1 MDEFTQDIPIEQLL
15 EMYSGTVYRL
25 AYSRTGNKQD
35 AEDITQDVFMKYIK
49 SDIRF
54 QDEEH
59 RKAWLLKV
67 TVNTVKN
74 LLTSAWFRHRGDASE
89 LEKLEEDV
97 AELPEE
103 KSEVYYAVM
112 KLPLKYRTVVHLFY
126 YEEYSI
132 KEISGILDKNE
143 STVKSLLHR
152 SRKMLKSL
160 LKEDIYEF

>member
-1 MDEFTQDIPIEQLL
+1 MDKFIQDIPIEQLL

-25 AYSRTGNKQD
+25 AYSRTCNKQD
-35 AEDITQDVFMKYIK
+35 AEDITQDVFLKYMKA
-49 SDIRF
+49 DLRF
-54 QDEEH
+54 QNEEH

-67 TVNTVKN
+67 TVNTAKN
-74 LLTSAWFRHRGDASE
+74 LLTSAWFRHRGEASE
-89 LEKLEEDV
+89 LENLEEAA
-97 AELPEE
+97 AELMEE

-132 KEISGILDKNE
+132 KEISSILDKNE

-160 LKEDIYEF
+160 LKEESYEF